1 MNNPW
6 PWLAAALMLL
16 LALAF
21 AALWWRER
29 SRMTEAELGPD
40 DRFAAVAALSP
51 AEMELLDYL
60 VRAFPGRPV
69 LFRCALSRMV
79 TVRRTSRRFA
89 AQQRLAEHSV
99 DYVVC
104 DRSGRPVYAFELD
117 AVHAD
122 PEEAEQDAAEKH
134 RVLKTAGIR
143 LIRLK
148 RSTRD
153 LPPSHEFRAHLRAAA
168 LPPPETTATA
178 DDPWGG
184 AERKSARPAP
194 APLPAASAAPAAPVA
209 REPVLETQDQDT
221 RAMSF
226 TDLMGLP
233 PAEGE
238 EGNDDP
244 WGSGRS

>member
-1 MNNPW
+1 MNDPW

-16 LALAF
+16 LAIAF
-21 AALWWRER
+21 AVLWWRER
-29 SRMTEAELGPD
+29 TRTTEAELGPD
-40 DRFAAVAALSP
+40 DRFAPVAALSP

-104 DRSGRPVYAFELD
+104 DRNGRPVYAFELD

-122 PEEAEQDAAEKH
+122 PEEAELDAAEKH

-153 LPPSHEFRAHLRAAA
+153 LPPAHAFRAHLRAAA
-168 LPPPETTATA
+168 LPAPEAGATA
-178 DDPWGG
+178 EDLWGS
-184 AERKSARPAP
+184 AERKPARTAPRPEPAP
-194 APLPAASAAPAAPVA
+194 APVATGEAPDDA
-209 REPVLETQDQDT
+209 QDT
-221 RAMSF
+221 QPMSF

-233 PAEGE
+233 PAESE
-238 EGNDDP
+238 DDDP
-244 WGSGRS
+244 WGTGRG